1 MAILFLFIDG
11 LGIGRRGPHN
21 PFSRVPSHVL
31 SPLGGDRGSIPCGG
45 RMVPLDATLG
55 VPGLPQSA
63 TGQTSLLTGVNA
75 QGLLGRHLQGFPNA
89 TLRALIA
96 GHGLLKRALAYGP
109 AAFANAY
116 TPVWFETKVKRRES
130 VTTVMTRAAGLP
142 LRDLED
148 LRAGR
153 AVYQDFT
160 NQLLIERGYDVPALS
175 PEAAG
180 ERLAG
185 LLKGHCLLLYEYFRT
200 DLVGHTADPQAGE
213 VEVKRLDAFLQG
225 VLSALDLSRDLVL
238 LTSDHG
244 NLEDCGTPS
253 HTQNPV
259 PAFLWGDRPPLG
271 ELKAITDITPALLKV
286 LEARG

>member
-11 LGIGRRGPHN
+11 LGVGSRGPHN
-21 PFSRVPSHVL
+21 PFSRVPSLL
-31 SPLGGDRGSIPCGG
+31 SPLGGDGGIIPWGG
-45 RMVPLDATLG
+45 RMVALDATLG

-75 QGLLGRHLQGFPNA
+75 QKLLGRHLQGFPNA

-96 GHGLLKRALAYGP
+96 DHGLLKRALAYGP

-116 TPVWFETKVKRRES
+116 TPVWFETKVRRRES
-130 VTTVMTRAAGLP
+130 VTTVMTRTAGIP
-142 LRDLED
+142 FRSLED

-153 AVYQDFT
+153 ALYQEFT
-160 NQLLIERGYDVPALS
+160 NQLLMERGYEVPILS

-180 ERLAG
+180 GRLAG
-185 LLKGHCLLLYEYFRT
+185 LLEGHALLLYEYFRT

-213 VEVKRLDAFLQG
+213 AEVKRLDLFLRGLLGG
-225 VLSALDLSRDLVL
+225 VDLSRDLVL

-259 PAFLWGDRPPLG
+259 PAFLWGDWPPLG
-271 ELKAITDITPALLKV
+271 GLTAITDITPALLKV
-286 LEARG
+286 LALTR